1 MAVTAG
7 TRSFW
12 STLLSVLLKCIAA
25 LRFAPAARTAAA
37 APATTLPAPATV
49 PATAAA
55 APAAG
60 TFGTRAVPEPRL
72 PYLPCLPQQAR
83 RRSRTLPPTMK
94 QRICAEAHGSSPSV
108 RSLSGDGLLAD
119 GRYDGSVTIAAP
131 PA

>member
-25 LRFAPAARTAAA
+25 LRFAPAARTTAA
-37 APATTLPAPATV
+37 APATTVPAPAAPFT
-49 PATAAA
+49 
-55 APAAG
+55 APAAGIG

-72 PYLPCLPQQAR
+72 PYLPCLPQQSR

-108 RSLSGDGLLAD
+108 RSLSGDGLLDD
-119 GRYDGSVTIAAP
+119 GRYTGSVTIGAP